1 MYILGVSCYFHDSA
15 AALLKDGY
23 LVAAAQEERFSR
35 IKHDASFPR
44 NAIRF
49 CLDYA
54 RVSGHD
60 LEFVVFYE
68 KPFRKLDRILLT
80 SLQTYPRS
88 RQFFTRSTMS
98 WIDSK
103 LWIRKSLCD
112 ELGIEPRKVLFSDH
126 HLSHAASAFLCSPFR
141 ESLIFTVD
149 GVGEWTTTSFSIGVE
164 NRIRL
169 LWELPFPHSL
179 GLFFS
184 TFTAFLGFEVN
195 EGEYKVMALAAYGSP
210 KYVDRVE
217 KLIHSNADGSF
228 ALNMDYFSFHYSENA
243 CFNRRFLAL
252 FGEPRRPGQSF
263 GAPEERASRTQD
275 DVVNQ
280 RPLLSTTEQ
289 YYADLA
295 ASVQTITE
303 EVLLNAVRSLR
314 RETGQSRLCIA
325 GGVALN
331 GVANR
336 RLLREGNFEELYI
349 QPAAGDSGGA
359 LGAALWAHHC
369 LLGHPRG
376 FVMTHGSWGQSYHRG
391 VVERV
396 LEANHVSYRR
406 FRSTESLLD
415 EVVRLLCAGKVV
427 GWFQGR
433 FEWGPRALGHRS
445 VLADARNPK
454 MRDIVNSRIKN
465 RELFRPFAPSV
476 LADRAEQYFD
486 LPNAKA
492 HYPARFMLYVLPVKE
507 NQQRRVPAITH
518 VDGSSRPQLVFS
530 DTAEPFHSLL
540 QRFENA
546 TGVPLLLNT
555 SFNVRGQ
562 PIVNSPEDALHMFQ
576 NTDMDALVLEDC
588 LVQKESSS

>member
-15 AALLKDGY
+15 VVLLKNGY

-49 CLDYA
+49 CLDFA
-54 RVSGHD
+54 RISGND

-68 KPFRKLDRILLT
+68 KPFRKLDRILTT

-103 LWIRKSLCD
+103 LWIRKTFCD
-112 ELGIEPRKVLFSDH
+112 ELGIEAKQVLFSDH
-126 HLSHAASAFLCSPFR
+126 HLSHAASAFLCSPFQ
-141 ESLIFTVD
+141 SALIFTVD
-149 GVGEWTTTSFSIGVE
+149 GVGEWTTTSFSIGVD
-164 NRIRL
+164 NRIRQL
-169 LWELPFPHSL
+169 CELPFPHSL

-184 TFTAFLGFEVN
+184 TLTAFLGFEVN
-195 EGEYKVMALAAYGSP
+195 EGEYKVMGLAAYGSP
-210 KYVDRVE
+210 RYVDRVE
-217 KLIHSNADGSF
+217 KLIRSNSDGSF
-228 ALNMDYFSFHYSENA
+228 CLNMDYFSFHYSDTSS
-243 CFNRRFLAL
+243 FNTRFTDLFGVPRRPDQS
-252 FGEPRRPGQSF
+252 FGEPDDLRS
-263 GAPEERASRTQD
+263 RARADSSSKP
-275 DVVNQ
+275 V
-280 RPLLSTTEQ
+280 LLSTTDQ

-295 ASVQTITE
+295 ASVQVTAE
-303 EVLLNAVRSLR
+303 EVLLSAVRALQR
-314 RETGQSRLCIA
+314 QTGQRRLCMA

-331 GVANR
+331 GVANQ
-336 RLLREGNFEELYI
+336 RLLREGNFDELYI

-369 LLGHPRG
+369 LLDRPRG
-376 FVMTHGSWGQSYHRG
+376 FVMTHGSWGQSYERAAI
-391 VVERV
+391 ERV
-396 LEANHVSYRR
+396 LDTNHMAYRR
-406 FRSTESLLD
+406 FRRVDMLLD
-415 EVVRLLCAGKVV
+415 EVVRLLCSGKVV

-445 VLADARNPK
+445 ILADARSAK

-486 LPNAKA
+486 LPNARMQ
-492 HYPARFMLYVLPVKE
+492 YPARFMLYVVPVKE
-507 NQQRRVPAITH
+507 NQQCHVPAITH
-518 VDGSSRPQLVFS
+518 IDGSSRPQLVFS
-530 DTAEPFHSLL
+530 DTTEPFHSLL
-540 QRFENA
+540 QRFDDT

-562 PIVNSPEDALHMFQ
+562 PIVSSPEDALRTFQ

-588 LVQKESSS
+588 LVQKE